1 MTKCQQFKSKDE
13 EVELITVEE
22 FYSVAPEEI
31 SKREA
36 TSGDEH
42 QQKLARDDGFISRG
56 LSDLKMDFGRIS
68 SNLSEF

>member
-13 EVELITVEE
+13 EVELIPVEE

-42 QQKLARDDGFISRG
+42 QQKLARDGF
-56 LSDLKMDFGRIS
+56 
-68 SNLSEF
+68 NNY